1 MANKNKI
8 RYISH
13 KNILSWETE
22 SFATVQTMYFI
33 FEERIIR
40 KEVESF
46 FNKVAYPGESAG
58 SRPFVINGFFWKLM
72 RWFIA
77 ILNDFENNI
86 DRFLGNPR

>member
-1 MANKNKI
+1 
-8 RYISH
+8 
-13 KNILSWETE
+13 
-22 SFATVQTMYFI
+22 MYFI

-58 SRPFVINGFFWKLM
+58 RRPFVINGFFWKLM

-77 ILNDFENNI
+77 MLNDFENNI
-86 DRFLGNPR
+86 DWFLGNAKYWYLSSILLRVNNLQTSYDR